1 MEGFTLAGGRLTA
14 TGVTMSLDPGRFA
27 MPDDLSLV
35 GEGTLPFQAC
45 PMREPLPLATTQQ
58 AVLEFLSGRE
68 DAVLFGAHAVNAY
81 VGEPRMT
88 QDVDILA
95 LRGEQFAEELRAY
108 LLERFHIAVRVRE
121 VREGIGYRI
130 YQVQKPKNRH
140 LVDVRP
146 VDVLPAYQRIANVP
160 TVTPAE
166 LIAGKVRAYHERR
179 NEPKGGTDWR
189 DLALLLLAFPQLK
202 SSTGEVRDT
211 LAAANVEP
219 AVLMSWDEIVA
230 REIDAGDPDDEF
242 E

>member
-1 MEGFTLAGGRLTA
+1 
-14 TGVTMSLDPGRFA
+14 
-27 MPDDLSLV
+27 MPDDLSIF
-35 GEGTLPFQAC
+35 GEGTITFQEFA
-45 PMREPLPLATTQQ
+45 MREPLPLATIHQ

-95 LRGEQFAEELRAY
+95 LRGKQFAEELRAY
-108 LLERFHIAVRVRE
+108 LHERFHIAVRVRE

-146 VDVLPAYQRIANVP
+146 VDVLPPCQRIANVP

-166 LIAGKVRAYHERR
+166 LIAGKVRAFHERR

-202 SSTGEVRDT
+202 ASAGEVRDI
-211 LAAANVEP
+211 LAAAKVEP
-219 AVLMSWDEIVA
+219 AILAAWDEIVA
-230 REIDAGDPDDEF
+230 REIDAGEPDDEF